1 MALNLDP
8 QRGVKKQQFKLALLL
23 AWRDIKKHRGRS
35 TLIATLMALPIMII
49 SAVLVVGF
57 SKMPTIDE
65 TLSVQFG
72 QSAGRVSLQYSDLA
86 NLRQGPLGD
95 LSSVHFDDTAAQK
108 PVAKNDQEFLD
119 LLEADY
125 EVLPLSH
132 ITMTSL
138 LKQASFPI
146 STTIG
151 DVLNPAFTGK
161 FTLLDGRDTAYPHEA
176 LASPG
181 FLQRFNLQLGEKLAT
196 NAGEFT
202 IVGVIRNHQVDDMD
216 SGGFYVQAADL
227 PDALV
232 PDSSETVY
240 YLAGDTPADWPF
252 AQRLNHLG
260 AVLTSPEL
268 MRNPPSAEETG
279 ASASEFADMPEDNGT
294 MLIASGALAA
304 ALVLL
309 EVVLLAGAAFAVG
322 TRKQQRD
329 LALLAVS
336 GAESP
341 TLKAVVTSGGLWLG
355 TLGGLAGALVGT
367 GVASWWILHKI
378 GRGDAQIWL
387 HIPWVLILALVAV
400 AALAGVT
407 AALAPARAVAKQV
420 LRGSLDSR
428 KTAGLRTA
436 KNRHRGFGFLGV
448 AFLTLLA
455 PLVIQALKI
464 FEDFEVQILVS
475 AACVI
480 LGVLSLVT
488 ASILLTAPVVRLLTA
503 KTSWLPLPLRLSSRD
518 SVRNMSRTVP
528 AVAAVLAAATL
539 SSTAMVYW
547 SSVSEME
554 TNNYAWSYNP
564 NQAALPLSVMG
575 YSAQALG
582 AVGGGMHHG
591 QTVRKVDSDEV
602 IPAALASLGTS
613 ARAQVLSG
621 NVPEDEC
628 TLLDPKA
635 SEIGGQLQSPNCLS
649 WALQE
654 PAENRCLLAADG
666 KPVDLSDWRCK
677 GSMAATGSAGILPNI
692 VVGGEKE
699 LNSLLGRKASSESLK
714 TLAYGGAVVSNP
726 VFLNSDGTTT
736 LITHDPY
743 ADLDEVADL
752 PEDQRLQRGI
762 PTAMHSYP
770 LLASVEEPNKP
781 IPYYAVISPETASRI
796 GMPFNERLA
805 LISSDQLP
813 SESQNDALSI
823 ALLEAAGA
831 DYSWERFETGPEST
845 VAAGLWA
852 LVGLSALITLSATSI
867 TAGLALADGRE
878 DHVVLASIGAAPR
891 LRKALS
897 ASQLLLTSA
906 LGTVF
911 GIAAGTMAAVSLQ
924 APFRDMAVVIPWAHF
939 AVLLFLVPLVGAL
952 VAWLFT
958 SSRLPLLRRRT
969 LV

>member
-8 QRGVKKQQFKLALLL
+8 QRGIKTQQFKLALRL
-23 AWRDIKKHRGRS
+23 AWRDIRKHRGRS
-35 TLIATLMALPIMII
+35 TLIAALIAMPIMII

-72 QSAGRVSLQYSDLA
+72 QTAGRVSLQYSDLA

-95 LSSVHFDDTAAQK
+95 LSSVRFDDTAAQK
-108 PVAKNDQEFLD
+108 PVANNDQEFRD

-132 ITMTSL
+132 ITVTSL
-138 LKQASFPI
+138 LNQASFPI

-151 DVLNPAFTGK
+151 DVLNPSFAGK
-161 FTLLDGRDTAYPHEA
+161 FTLLEGRDTADPHEA

-181 FLQRFNLQLGEKLAT
+181 LLQRFNLQLGEKLAT

-202 IVGVIRNHQVDDMD
+202 IVGVIRNHQVDDID
-216 SGGFYVQAADL
+216 SGFYVQAADL
-227 PDALV
+227 PDNLA
-232 PDSSETVY
+232 PDSSETAY
-240 YLAGDTPADWPF
+240 YLAGDKPADWVF

-260 AVLTSPEL
+260 AVLTSSEL
-268 MRNPPSAEETG
+268 MRNPPSAEEIG

-329 LALLAVS
+329 LTLLAVS

-341 TLKAVVTSGGLWLG
+341 TLRAVVTSGGLWLG
-355 TLGGLAGALVGT
+355 TLGGLAGALIGT

-378 GRGDAQIWL
+378 GTGDAQIWL

-407 AALAPARAVAKQV
+407 AALAPARAVAKHV
-420 LRGSLDSR
+420 LRGSLGSR
-428 KTAGLRTA
+428 NADGLRTA

-448 AFLTLLA
+448 AFLMLLA

-464 FEDFEVQILVS
+464 FEDFEVQMFVS

-488 ASILLTAPVVRLLTA
+488 ALILLTAPVIRLLTA

-539 SSTAMVYW
+539 ASTVMVYW
-547 SSVSEME
+547 SSVSELE
-554 TNNYAWSYNP
+554 TNNYTWSYNP

-582 AVGGGMHHG
+582 VVGGGMHDG
-591 QTVRKVDSDEV
+591 QTVRQVDSDEV

-635 SEIGGQLQSPNCLS
+635 REIGGQLQSPNCLS

-677 GSMAATGSAGILPNI
+677 GSMAATGSAGVLPNI

-714 TLAYGGAVVSNP
+714 ILASGGAVISNP

-736 LITHDPY
+736 LIAYDPY
-743 ADLDEVADL
+743 AELDEVADL

-762 PTAMHSYP
+762 PPAKHSYP

-813 SESQNDALSI
+813 SEAQNDALSI

-831 DYSWERFETGPEST
+831 DYSWEPFETGPEST

-852 LVGLSALITLSATSI
+852 LVALSALITLSATSI
-867 TAGLALADGRE
+867 TSGLALADGRE
-878 DHVVLASIGAAPR
+878 DHAVLASIGAAPR

-911 GIAAGTMAAVSLQ
+911 GIAAGTTAAVSLQ
-924 APFRDMAVVIPWAHF
+924 APFRGMAVVIPWGHF
-939 AVLLFLVPLVGAL
+939 AVLLFVVPLVGAL
-952 VAWLFT
+952 VAWLST
-958 SSRLPLLRRRT
+958 ASRLPLLRRRT
-969 LV
+969 LA